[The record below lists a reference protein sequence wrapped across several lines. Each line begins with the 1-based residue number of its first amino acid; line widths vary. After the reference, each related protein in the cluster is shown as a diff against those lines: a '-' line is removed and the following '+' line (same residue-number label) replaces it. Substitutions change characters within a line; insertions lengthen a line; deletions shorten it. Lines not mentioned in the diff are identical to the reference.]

1 MIEKKQLSLV
11 RLALELRKRL
21 RSAKGG
27 SWKAIRTKLTRAVRQ
42 VSARFGIRLPGPVGI
57 KTWGELPRKIIDK
70 KRTHLVKE
78 SCRAWPHPHPHLCAN
93 SLEYPE
99 TGVAELSEAT
109 VYGPTVGVVDKENHL
124 IPEVSI
130 QWGTPSELHWTL
142 RRLILPRRETLRGQT
157 LLLASTGGET
167 YFHWMTDVLPRIKLI
182 LMAGYQLAQ
191 FDHILVTGIN
201 KPFQKETFAAAGIP
215 LNKCRIL
222 GPKAKGYFCENLT
235 LPSLPST
242 PGIVPRSTV
251 DYLKELFPAERSS
264 AKRKIFVGR
273 ADAKHRILQHESE
286 IRRQLALRGFE
297 TYESEGASVAEQ
309 ARLFHSAETIVAA
322 HGAALT
328 NLVFCEPGTT
338 VLELFSPKYVN
349 PCYRDTCVA
358 ANLNYA
364 AVIGDGKDWEVV
376 MEHDQPASP
385 ISTSTEATL
394 EALAQMV
401 AR

>member
-1 MIEKKQLSLV
+1 MTRTV
-11 RLALELRKRL
+11 RR
-21 RSAKGG
+21 
-27 SWKAIRTKLTRAVRQ
+27 
-42 VSARFGIRLPGPVGI
+42 VSARCGIRLPGPVGI
-57 KTWGELPRKIIDK
+57 KTWGDLPRKVIEK
-70 KRTHLVKE
+70 KRTHLVQD
-78 SCRAWPHPHPHLCAN
+78 SCGVWPHPHPHLCTS

-99 TGVAELSEAT
+99 TGVAELSGAT
-109 VYGPTVGVVDKENHL
+109 VYGPTVGIIDKENQL

-130 QWGTPSELHWTL
+130 QWGTPPELHWTL
-142 RRLILPRRETLRGQT
+142 RRLILPRQEILHGQT

-182 LMAGYQLAQ
+182 LKAGYQLAK
-191 FDHILVTGIN
+191 FDHILVTGIE
-201 KPFQKETFAAAGIP
+201 KPFQKETLLAAGIP
-215 LNKCRIL
+215 PNKCRIL
-222 GPKAKGYFCENLT
+222 GRKARGYYCENLT

-264 AKRKIFVGR
+264 AKRKFFVGR

-297 TYESEGASVAEQ
+297 AYESEGASVAEQ

-349 PCYRDTCVA
+349 PCYRDTCIA
-358 ANLNYA
+358 ANIRYA
-364 AVIGDGKDWEVV
+364 AVIGDGEDWEAVLG
-376 MEHDQPASP
+376 HDQPAAP
-385 ISTSTEATL
+385 ISASPVATL
-394 EALAQMV
+394 EALARIT
-401 AR
+401 AG

>member
-1 MIEKKQLSLV
+1 MTRTV
-11 RLALELRKRL
+11 RR
-21 RSAKGG
+21 
-27 SWKAIRTKLTRAVRQ
+27 IF
-42 VSARFGIRLPGPVGI
+42 ARCGIRLPGAVGI
-57 KTWGELPRKIIDK
+57 KTWGDLPHKVIEK
-70 KRTHLVKE
+70 KRTHLVHE
-78 SCRAWPHPHPHLCAN
+78 SDRAWPYPHPHLCAS

-99 TGVAELSEAT
+99 TGVAELSGAT

-130 QWGTPSELHWTL
+130 QWGTPQELHWTL
-142 RRLILPRRETLRGQT
+142 RRLILPRREMLRGRT

-182 LMAGYQLAQ
+182 LRAGYQLAQ
-191 FDHILVTGIN
+191 FDHILVTGIK
-201 KPFQKETFAAAGIP
+201 KPFQKETLVAAGIP
-215 LNKCRIL
+215 LNRCRIL
-222 GPKAKGYFCENLT
+222 GPKARGYYCENLT

-242 PGIVPRSTV
+242 PGVVPHSTV
-251 DYLKELFPAERSS
+251 DYLKELFPVERSS

-286 IRRQLALRGFE
+286 IRRQLALQG
-297 TYESEGASVAEQ
+297 YEAYECEGASVAEQ

-349 PCYRDTCVA
+349 PCYRDTCIA
-358 ANLNYA
+358 ANLRYA

-376 MEHDQPASP
+376 MEHDQPTAP
-385 ISTSTEATL
+385 ISTSAEKTL
-394 EALAQMV
+394 EVLAQIG
-401 AR
+401 AG

>member
-1 MIEKKQLSLV
+1 MREYSFLKK
-11 RLALELRKRL
+11 
-21 RSAKGG
+21 
-27 SWKAIRTKLTRAVRQ
+27 IRTRVTRTVRRIF
-42 VSARFGIRLPGPVGI
+42 ARCGIRLPGPVGI
-57 KTWGELPRKIIDK
+57 KAWGELSRKVIEK
-70 KRTHLVKE
+70 KRTHLAQEANRV
-78 SCRAWPHPHPHLCAN
+78 WPHPHPHLCPN
-93 SLEYPE
+93 FLEYPE
-99 TGVAELSEAT
+99 TGVAELSWAT
-109 VYGPTVGVVDKENHL
+109 VYGPTVGVVDKENQL

-130 QWGTPSELHWTL
+130 QWETPQELHWTL
-142 RRLILPRRETLRGQT
+142 RRLILPRREMLRGQT

-167 YFHWMTDVLPRIKLI
+167 YFHWMTDVLPRIQLI
-182 LMAGYQLAQ
+182 QRAGYQLAQ
-191 FDHILVTGIN
+191 FDHILVTGIK
-201 KPFQKETFAAAGIP
+201 KPFQKETLLATGIP
-215 LNKCRIL
+215 LSRCRIL
-222 GPKAKGYFCENLT
+222 GPKAKGYICENLT

-286 IRRQLALRGFE
+286 IRRQLALQG
-297 TYESEGASVAEQ
+297 YEAYECEGASVTEQ

-349 PCYRDTCVA
+349 PCYRDTCIA
-358 ANLNYA
+358 ANLRYA

-376 MEHDQPASP
+376 MEHDQPTAP
-385 ISTSTEATL
+385 ISTSAEKTL
-394 EALAQMV
+394 EVLAQIG
-401 AR
+401 AG

>member
-1 MIEKKQLSLV
+1 MKV
-11 RLALELRKRL
+11 
-21 RSAKGG
+21 G
-27 SWKAIRTKLTRAVRQ
+27 SFSKAIRTKLTRTVRR
-42 VSARFGIRLPGPVGI
+42 VSARCGIRLPGPVGI
-57 KTWGELPRKIIDK
+57 KTWGDLPRKVIEK
-70 KRTHLVKE
+70 KRTHLVQD
-78 SCRAWPHPHPHLCAN
+78 SCRVWPQPHPHLCMS

-99 TGVAELSEAT
+99 TGVAELSGAT
-109 VYGPTVGVVDKENHL
+109 VYGPSVGVVDKENQL

-130 QWGTPSELHWTL
+130 QWGTPPELHWTL
-142 RRLILPRRETLRGQT
+142 RRLILPRREILRGQT

-167 YFHWMTDVLPRIKLI
+167 YFHWMTDVLPRIKRI

-191 FDHILVTGIN
+191 FDHILVTGIK
-201 KPFQKETFAAAGIP
+201 KPFQKETLLAAGIP

-222 GPKAKGYFCENLT
+222 GPKAKGYICENLT

-297 TYESEGASVAEQ
+297 AYESEGASVAEQ

-349 PCYRDTCVA
+349 PCYRDICIA
-358 ANLNYA
+358 ANLRYA

-376 MEHDQPASP
+376 MEHDQPAAP
-385 ISTSTEATL
+385 ISASPEATL
-394 EALAQMV
+394 EALAQII
-401 AR
+401 AG

>member
-1 MIEKKQLSLV
+1 MTRTV
-11 RLALELRKRL
+11 RR
-21 RSAKGG
+21 
-27 SWKAIRTKLTRAVRQ
+27 IF
-42 VSARFGIRLPGPVGI
+42 ARCGIRLPGPVGI
-57 KTWGELPRKIIDK
+57 KTWGDLPHKVIEK
-70 KRTHLVKE
+70 KRTHLVQE
-78 SCRAWPHPHPHLCAN
+78 SNRAWPYPHPHLCAN

-99 TGVAELSEAT
+99 TGVVELSGAT

-130 QWGTPSELHWTL
+130 QWGTPPELHWTL
-142 RRLILPRRETLRGQT
+142 RRLILPRLEILCGQT

-222 GPKAKGYFCENLT
+222 GPTTKGYYCENLIS
-235 LPSLPST
+235 PSLPST

-264 AKRKIFVGR
+264 TKRKIFVGR

-286 IRRQLALRGFE
+286 IRRQLALLGFE
-297 TYESEGASVAEQ
+297 AYESEGASVVEQ

-358 ANLNYA
+358 ANLKYA
-364 AVIGDGKDWEVV
+364 AAIGNGGDWEVV
-376 MEHDQPASP
+376 MGHDQPAAP
-385 ISTSTEATL
+385 ISTSAEKTL
-394 EALAQMV
+394 EVLAQIG
-401 AR
+401 AG